1 MSVRK
6 KFLGVLFSCLLI
18 AGCKGGGDRGLT
30 GLLPSSGDVGG
41 VKKEGQTQVYEGKKL
56 FDYMDGGAELFLEYH
71 FERAGVQRYQT
82 PQGEV
87 TVEIYQMDLPAHAF
101 GIYSFDTQG
110 EHPSVGQDATYER
123 GLLTFWKGNYFIRIF
138 SQSEGLKEPLLALGR
153 AIAQKIPHGGK
164 RSDILLS
171 LPPHGVMQ
179 ESLLYFRG
187 MIALNNAYFLSH
199 QNVLSLGGDAEGITF
214 QYTIAHGP
222 FRAIMVRYGDP
233 SRATEAFE
241 HFCASAVIKKGVQK
255 EGIFLGKSR
264 RGYGGAKVGEDL
276 VVLVLDGKDP
286 RSITK
291 VLGSLPHKGGS
302 R

>member
-1 MSVRK
+1 M
-6 KFLGVLFSCLLI
+6 
-18 AGCKGGGDRGLT
+18 T
-30 GLLPSSGDVGG
+30 WLLPSSGDVAGI
-41 VKKEGQTQVYEGKKL
+41 KKEGQTQVYEGKKL

-110 EHPSVGQDATYER
+110 EHLSVGQDATYER
-123 GLLTFWKGNYFIRIF
+123 GLLTFWKSNYFIRIF
-138 SQSEGLKEPLLALGR
+138 SQNEGLKETLLALGR
-153 AIAQKIPHGGK
+153 AIAQKIPQGGE

-179 ESLLYFRG
+179 DSLLYFRG

-199 QNVLSLGGDAEGITF
+199 QNVLSLRGDGEGITF
-214 QYTIAHGP
+214 KYTIADGP
-222 FRAIMVRYGDP
+222 FRVIMVRYGDP
-233 SRATEAFE
+233 PRATEAFE
-241 HFCASAVIKKGVQK
+241 HFCASGVIKKGAQK

-264 RGYGGAKVGEDL
+264 RGYGGTKVTGDL
-276 VVLVLDGKDP
+276 MVLVLDGKDP
-286 RSITK
+286 ATIKR
-291 VLGSLPHKGGS
+291 VMRSLPHEGDGG
-302 R
+302 